1 MHFLL
6 FSHLPLPH
14 LFLFFLNRST
24 RISRKARISKNPR
37 MRRRQRK
44 MKFRAESSP
53 RKAWTFLPPRR
64 PNSTTDNHDD
74 EEEYATI
81 SSPSK
86 YLIFFAAFV
95 ILPVG
100 AGVYFYG
107 GGKERMK
114 KWKWNRFRQG
124 KGKKY
129 QKVEDEEN
137 L

>member
-1 MHFLL
+1 MDL
-6 FSHLPLPH
+6 SPPTEAE
-14 LFLFFLNRST
+14 LN
-24 RISRKARISKNPR
+24 N
-37 MRRRQRK
+37 
-44 MKFRAESSP
+44 
-53 RKAWTFLPPRR
+53 
-64 PNSTTDNHDD
+64 DNHDD

-114 KWKWNRFRQG
+114 MEVEQIQAG
-124 KGKKY
+124 KGKKVS
-129 QKVEDEEN
+129 KGGG
-137 L
+137 

>member
-1 MHFLL
+1 MDL
-6 FSHLPLPH
+6 
-14 LFLFFLNRST
+14 
-24 RISRKARISKNPR
+24 
-37 MRRRQRK
+37 
-44 MKFRAESSP
+44 SSP
-53 RKAWTFLPPRR
+53 TEAEL
-64 PNSTTDNHDD
+64 NNNNHDD
-74 EEEYATI
+74 EEEEGEEEYATI

-107 GGKERMK
+107 GKKERMK

-129 QKVEDEEN
+129 QKVEDEEK